1 MLYTRKGDEGTTKTF
16 GCDQRISKSSKI
28 AEALG
33 NIDEINAHIG
43 LLRATLSG
51 ELIFSGQKIKDT
63 LFQIQEDLF
72 IIQAELAG
80 ADKHLGQKK
89 ITFLENFI
97 DGVEKELPKIS
108 SFFITSED
116 RDSAVCDVLRTIV
129 RRGERRVVEAN
140 VEGKIKIS
148 KETLQYL
155 NRLSSFFYALERW
168 INKEGNVTERKPS
181 YQ

>member
-1 MLYTRKGDEGTTKTF
+1 MLYTRKGDDGTTKKF
-16 GCDQRISKSSKI
+16 NCDQRFSKSSAI

-33 NIDEINAHIG
+33 AVDEINAHVG
-43 LLRATLSG
+43 FLRASLSDDLVFG
-51 ELIFSGQKIKDT
+51 GQKIKDT

-80 ADKHLGQKK
+80 ADKHLGGEK

-97 DGVEKELPKIS
+97 DQVEQELPKIT
-108 SFFITSED
+108 SFFIAGGD
-116 RDSAVCDVLRTIV
+116 KDSALCDVVRVIV
-129 RRGERRVVEAN
+129 RRGERRVVSASN
-140 VEGKIKIS
+140 EGKTKIS

-168 INKEGNVTERKPS
+168 MNKEKDITEQKPS
-181 YQ
+181 YK